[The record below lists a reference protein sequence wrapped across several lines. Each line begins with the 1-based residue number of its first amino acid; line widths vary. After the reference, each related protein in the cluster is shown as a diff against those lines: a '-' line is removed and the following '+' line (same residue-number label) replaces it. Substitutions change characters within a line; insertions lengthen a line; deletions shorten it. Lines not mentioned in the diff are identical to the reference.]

1 MKVYQKGK
9 LFYLSKRKILAGLM
23 VGVMAI
29 SIVIPQRVSAAP
41 PFVTTDE
48 AMYVNL
54 DYYGGISDVS
64 IVKSCSLNGITRFQD
79 FGDYES
85 VTNMSGYE
93 QPVLTSDGVQWNL
106 DSSSDPQRFYYICT
120 MRNDAIALPWNLDVS
135 YRLNGKPC
143 QAESLAGVAGLV
155 EISIR
160 VKPNEN
166 AREYYRNNMLLQV
179 ATYIDTEDTYS
190 IDAPGSQLQS
200 LGTYKAILF
209 AALPGEEDTFTM
221 RIGTNK
227 FETKGITIMMI
238 PGTLKQMEQIK
249 EIKEA
254 KDTVYDSAN
263 AIYLAMNSLMNTMES
278 MNQGL
283 NDLKSG
289 TIGAEDARST
299 FSAGKQQMYQYGD
312 TALEDIAAANRQL
325 KKLIP
330 YFKTG
335 QRMARELNKEIGSL
349 TSTLEEM
356 EDPFADASD
365 SLSKTSGDLKSLQDM
380 LNTLNGQ
387 LESTLADLG
396 AVAEAGLASPYEAT
410 KLQREAEMAGT
421 LGQYTSNI
429 KSLLDETSDLAVNA
443 SEIAD
448 LTQELIDETS
458 DMGETFDSYHDDLMD
473 TLGDCQTL
481 TELLNVSIDSSSAYL
496 TYSRKLLEI
505 SGDKL
510 DNASAYS
517 LKGLTDVLDKS
528 ILGLSD
534 VVTMRQANDSIKNT
548 IDREFDKFEKEN
560 RFLNLDA
567 KASPISFTSDKNP
580 APTSIQIILRTQEI
594 SLDKGKD
601 IVLDYEVPQAK
612 TGFMDRVK
620 NLLRKIVQVLK

>member
-1 MKVYQKGK
+1 M
-9 LFYLSKRKILAGLM
+9 AGLM
-23 VGVMAI
+23 MGVMAV
-29 SIVIPQRVSAAP
+29 SIVLPLNVLASP
-41 PFVTTDE
+41 PSVTTDE
-48 AMYVNL
+48 AVYVNL
-54 DYYGGISDVS
+54 DYYGATKDIS
-64 IVKSCSLNGITRFQD
+64 IVKSCSLNGINQFQD
-79 FGDYES
+79 FGHYES

-93 QPVLTSDGVQWNL
+93 QPVLTGDGVQWNL
-106 DSSSDPQRFYYICT
+106 DSSSDPQRFYYNCT
-120 MRNDAIALPWNLDVS
+120 LSNDAIALPWNIDVS
-135 YRLNGKPC
+135 YKLNGKPC

-155 EISIR
+155 EIDIK

-166 AREYYRNNMLLQV
+166 AKEYYRNNMLLQV

-209 AALPGEEDTFTM
+209 AALPGEEDAFTM

-263 AIYLAMNSLMNTMES
+263 AIYLAMNSLMNTVES

-283 NDLKSG
+283 NELKIG
-289 TIGAEDARST
+289 TIGAEDARNT
-299 FSAGKQQMYQYGD
+299 FSAGKQQIYQYGD
-312 TALEDIAAANRQL
+312 TALEDIAATNKQL
-325 KKLIP
+325 EKMIP
-330 YFKTG
+330 YFKTS
-335 QRMARELNKEIGSL
+335 QRMIRELNKEIGSL
-349 TSTLEEM
+349 TNTLEEM
-356 EDPFADASD
+356 KDPVEDASG
-365 SLSKTSGDLKSLQDM
+365 SLNTTRDDLKSLQDM
-380 LNTLNGQ
+380 LTTLNGQ
-387 LESTLADLG
+387 IESTLTDLG
-396 AVAEAGLASPYEAT
+396 AVAEAGLATPYEAT
-410 KLQREAEMAGT
+410 QLQGEAEMAGT
-421 LGQYTSNI
+421 LGEYSENI
-429 KSLLDETSDLAVNA
+429 ESLFDETSDLAANA
-443 SEIAD
+443 SDIAD

-458 DMGETFDSYHDDLMD
+458 EMGETFDSYHDDLIDM
-473 TLGDCQTL
+473 LGDCQTL
-481 TELLNVSIDSSSAYL
+481 TEFLNVSLDSSLTYL
-496 TYSRKLLEI
+496 TYSKKLIEI

-510 DNASAYS
+510 DNASAHS

-534 VVTMRQANDSIKNT
+534 VVTMRQANDSIKST

-580 APTSIQIILRTQEI
+580 TPKSIQIILRTEEI
-594 SLDKGKD
+594 SLDKGQD

-612 TGFMDRVK
+612 TGFMDRIK
-620 NLLRKIVQVLK
+620 NLLRKIVQVFN

>member
-227 FETKGITIMMI
+227 FETRGITIMMI

-481 TELLNVSIDSSSAYL
+481 TELLNASIDSSSAYL

>member
-263 AIYLAMNSLMNTMES
+263 AIYLAMNSLMNTVES

-481 TELLNVSIDSSSAYL
+481 TELLNASIDSSSAYL